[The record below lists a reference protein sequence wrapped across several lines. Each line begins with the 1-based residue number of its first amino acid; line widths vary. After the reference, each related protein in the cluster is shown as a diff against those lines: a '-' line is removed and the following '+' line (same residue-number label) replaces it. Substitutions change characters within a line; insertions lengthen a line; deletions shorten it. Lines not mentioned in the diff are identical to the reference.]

1 MNTKIISKSK
11 RSLKNTTI
19 IFIGIILFSFFIFL
33 VNNNFQPKNV
43 YDENL
48 KLISFI
54 VLTSIIFYLI
64 YYLLNQKR
72 VYVYENYFEIKRL
85 LQIQKYYYSE
95 ITTHFSEFYKGK
107 YNSWTEYYLILNT
120 GKKVTLIDTEYSNFY
135 SFYSKIEQKVKVD
148 EALNTRLSQRKGLKY
163 SVICAFL
170 GCLFIYISSYF
181 YDFKKIGNT
190 DFVFIKSELENDVAL
205 VKGQKKKKHFEIQ
218 LTDQPNFMFKISG
231 TSYDGISDDE
241 EFLKTFKKG
250 NSITIGLDKD
260 VFEKKISKSKEL
272 NILDKYIN
280 FSNIQVKQVKNN
292 QNQYLIDLSEINSL
306 KKQNN
311 YIGIVFFSL
320 MGFVFFYLTIINYKA
335 YLKSLTR

>member
-85 LQIQKYYYSE
+85 LKTQKYYYSE

-170 GCLFIYISSYF
+170 KPVLC
-181 YDFKKIGNT
+181 N
-190 DFVFIKSELENDVAL
+190 
-205 VKGQKKKKHFEIQ
+205 GQ
-218 LTDQPNFMFKISG
+218 T
-231 TSYDGISDDE
+231 T
-241 EFLKTFKKG
+241 
-250 NSITIGLDKD
+250 
-260 VFEKKISKSKEL
+260 V
-272 NILDKYIN
+272 
-280 FSNIQVKQVKNN
+280 
-292 QNQYLIDLSEINSL
+292 
-306 KKQNN
+306 
-311 YIGIVFFSL
+311 
-320 MGFVFFYLTIINYKA
+320 
-335 YLKSLTR
+335 